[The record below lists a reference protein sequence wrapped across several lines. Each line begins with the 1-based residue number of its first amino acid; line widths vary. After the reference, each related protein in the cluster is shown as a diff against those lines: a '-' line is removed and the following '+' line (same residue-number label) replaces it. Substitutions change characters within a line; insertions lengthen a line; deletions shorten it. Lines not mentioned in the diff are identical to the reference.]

1 MAPNLLTILK
11 SYDALE
17 KVIKEATG
25 DVDKSY
31 PIPNMAGKS
40 VYFSRPPKEGE
51 PMPLKA
57 FKGTFRREYIEDGQV
72 KEYRGKN
79 NTIPFSEPVTPVNGY
94 YYYICGLRSNPD
106 INFSVKVPAKW
117 VAPMHGAGTNWAESN
132 FSIFDRKLSDF
143 AKWQFGAKDPYII
156 KKVPL
161 EIAQE
166 NNFKWLDKP
175 LPDSSGYIFSKDLA
189 DIESR
194 DLPKHQKVIATIENR
209 GKGTTELIR
218 KEPRRKSEV
227 IVTRGVTS
235 QKDFYRMPD
244 GTKVYK
250 DGRREDKYGNLIKG
264 PTKEIKQST
273 INKDKPK
280 DFKGKLRQYGEMRR
294 FDDINHLM
302 RFIANEIESTKN
314 RAYLA
319 QDIEHG
325 YSYRTKDGLVKS
337 KGPMFEKDITKPGIE
352 VGMNYHGEK
361 AVDATAMRLKA
372 KYSNIIIAMTKKA
385 RENYIAK
392 HGQDEGLDYLTSE
405 VGQKAIQKYVANKLA
420 VKIANSDEIIS

>member
-17 KVIKEATG
+17 KVIKEAIG

-117 VAPMHGAGTNWAESN
+117 VAPMHGAGTNWAEGN
-132 FSIFDRKLSDF
+132 FNIFDRKLSDF

-194 DLPKHQKVIATIENR
+194 DLPKHQKVISTIENR
-209 GKGTTELIR
+209 GKGTIELIR

-227 IVTRGVTS
+227 IVTRGGL
-235 QKDFYRMPD
+235 QKDFYVMPD
-244 GTKVYK
+244 GRKVYN

-273 INKDKPK
+273 ISKNKPK
-280 DFKGKLRQYGEMRR
+280 DFKGKLRQYGEMKR

-302 RFIANEIESTKN
+302 HFIAIEIESTKN

-319 QDIEHG
+319 QDVEHG
-325 YSYRTKDGLVKS
+325 YSYRTKDGFVKS

-420 VKIANSDEIIS
+420 IKIANSSEMIS